1 MKLNLVLCE
10 PQIPQNTGNISRTC
24 AVVGAALHLIRPLGF
39 EITESRVKRA
49 GLDYWDKLDIFYYDS
64 LEDFMEK
71 HGDKE
76 LFFFSTKAEKFYSDV
91 KYPDGAYLVF
101 GREDAGLPEWLLEK
115 QAERCVKL
123 PMRDGLRSL
132 NLSNTAA
139 VAAYEYLRQRG
150 FPGLM

>member
-1 MKLNLVLCE
+1 
-10 PQIPQNTGNISRTC
+10 
-24 AVVGAALHLIRPLGF
+24 
-39 EITESRVKRA
+39 
-49 GLDYWDKLDIFYYDS
+49 
-64 LEDFMEK
+64 MEK